1 MSEGFQKDS
10 DMFKIP
16 FLRALLSG
24 NIDPTLKKKYD
35 ITYTKTHGQPI
46 FLEFME
52 KCLTA
57 IVKLP
62 PDENWKNTIAG
73 KLITTTGPDN
83 KGVFIALKKLCELR
97 IDKFISAASDQSQCQ
112 YVGIVNNTSGCKYKL
127 KDTFPAIDLTLT
139 NKGVNPARN
148 LWTSM
153 SWCNNCWLCGL
164 PVGESK
170 YPYTKQC
177 EHILPY
183 LTGSILLGTA
193 TNNTLV
199 LSEDTKKEY
208 GQSHAIC
215 NMFKNQGEFIK
226 FDESSDVFTPDIKQ
240 ICNYIQELTGIK
252 LDETS
257 GLELWKSDIVSTKT
271 IDSFTQVF
279 EKTKNGDFQRSKL
292 AEDMYKTITIVI
304 KTICTGSLSKKN
316 ISTDLMAK
324 LLYTAILNFL
334 VDSQVKAALILTGGK
349 TTEFR
354 DTLEKFYNTILP
366 QPPASP
372 ISSAFALPFPKPF
385 TPDEVVGLITA
396 YRSPFTNKRI
406 TERLKRYIN
415 DNKVAKPRKYMILA
429 KSLYDSIISEISTNS
444 FGVTKRIRAPDQ
456 RERDKILKSIQKQ
469 VPVKKIQTGVITN
482 ILKEDQELLQYYT
495 LLDQQIFKDNLSN
508 IINELSNITYGD
520 LYSKLT
526 YTLNGKDYIYDDEF
540 RIENGKIILPAL
552 VYTIYENFDRMSS
565 APLGNFIG
573 IVNEF
578 FQLPMDYLKIFS
590 AYIYGI
596 TIFSLLDYDLDR
608 LKIKLQKEAEIGDF
622 RFGRKTNK
630 LSSMSNQE
638 LKTKLKS
645 VKINITKLSKSGKRL
660 PLTRKEME
668 KKANLFKNLQLRA
681 KKLKIKLMYK
691 SKRRGYVYKSYNRLM
706 NELER
711 IKAKDVSKFG

>member
-1 MSEGFQKDS
+1 MSGGFQKDS

-24 NIDPTLKKKYD
+24 NIDPSLKKKYN
-35 ITYTKTHGQPI
+35 IIYTKSQGQPI

-62 PDENWKNTIAG
+62 PDGNWKSTIAG
-73 KLITTTGPDN
+73 KLITATGPGN
-83 KGVFIALKKLCELR
+83 QGVFIALKKLCELR

-112 YVGIVNNTSGCKYKL
+112 YVGIVNNKSGCKYNL
-127 KDTFPAIDLTLT
+127 NDTFPGINNGA
-139 NKGVNPARN
+139 VNPSRN
-148 LWTSM
+148 LWNSRT
-153 SWCNNCWLCGL
+153 WCDNCWLCGL
-164 PVGESK
+164 PVGESG

-226 FDESSDVFTPDIKQ
+226 FDSSSEVFTPDIKQ

-279 EKTKNGDFQRSKL
+279 EKTKNGDFQRSEL
-292 AEDMYKTITIVI
+292 AEDMYKTITKVI
-304 KTICTGSLSKKN
+304 KTICTGSLSKEN

-334 VDSQVKAALILTGGK
+334 VDSQVRAALILTKGVVMD
-349 TTEFR
+349 FR
-354 DTLEKFYNTILP
+354 NTLQGFYKRLFPKPPDT
-366 QPPASP
+366 S
-372 ISSAFALPFPKPF
+372 ISGAFALPFPKPF
-385 TPDEVVGLITA
+385 TPDEIVGLITS
-396 YRSPFTNKRI
+396 YRSPFTTKRI
-406 TERLKRYIN
+406 TERLKNYI
-415 DNKVAKPRKYMILA
+415 DDDKVPKPRKYMILA
-429 KSLYDSIISEISTNS
+429 KSLYDSIISMIPTSS
-444 FGVTKRIRAPDQ
+444 FGSSRRISAPDQ
-456 RERDKILKSIQKQ
+456 KERDKISKSIQKR
-469 VPVKKIQTGVITN
+469 VPVKKLQGGAIID
-482 ILKEDQELLQYYT
+482 ILKEDQELLPYYT
-495 LLDQQIFKDNLSN
+495 LLDHRVFKYNLSN

-552 VYTIYENFDRMSS
+552 VYTVYENFDRMSS
-565 APLGNFIG
+565 VEVGNFIG
-573 IVNEF
+573 VVNEF
-578 FQLPMDYLKIFS
+578 FPLPMDYLKIFS

-608 LKIKLQKEAEIGDF
+608 LKIKLQKGTEIADF

-630 LSSMSNQE
+630 LSSMSNEE

-645 VKINITKLSKSGKRL
+645 VGINVTKLSSKGKRL
-660 PLTRKEME
+660 NLTHKEME

-681 KKLKIKLMYK
+681 KKIGIKLMYK
-691 SKRRGYVYKSYNRLM
+691 SRTRGYIYKTYTRLM
-706 NELER
+706 NELN
-711 IKAKDVSKFG
+711 KMKTKTTMKFG

>member
-1 MSEGFQKDS
+1 
-10 DMFKIP
+10 
-16 FLRALLSG
+16 
-24 NIDPTLKKKYD
+24 
-35 ITYTKTHGQPI
+35 
-46 FLEFME
+46 
-52 KCLTA
+52 
-57 IVKLP
+57 
-62 PDENWKNTIAG
+62 
-73 KLITTTGPDN
+73 
-83 KGVFIALKKLCELR
+83 
-97 IDKFISAASDQSQCQ
+97 
-112 YVGIVNNTSGCKYKL
+112 
-127 KDTFPAIDLTLT
+127 
-139 NKGVNPARN
+139 
-148 LWTSM
+148 
-153 SWCNNCWLCGL
+153 
-164 PVGESK
+164 
-170 YPYTKQC
+170 
-177 EHILPY
+177 
-183 LTGSILLGTA
+183 
-193 TNNTLV
+193 
-199 LSEDTKKEY
+199 
-208 GQSHAIC
+208 
-215 NMFKNQGEFIK
+215 
-226 FDESSDVFTPDIKQ
+226 
-240 ICNYIQELTGIK
+240 
-252 LDETS
+252 
-257 GLELWKSDIVSTKT
+257 
-271 IDSFTQVF
+271 
-279 EKTKNGDFQRSKL
+279 
-292 AEDMYKTITIVI
+292 
-304 KTICTGSLSKKN
+304 
-316 ISTDLMAK
+316 
-324 LLYTAILNFL
+324 
-334 VDSQVKAALILTGGK
+334 
-349 TTEFR
+349 
-354 DTLEKFYNTILP
+354 
-366 QPPASP
+366 
-372 ISSAFALPFPKPF
+372 
-385 TPDEVVGLITA
+385 EVVGLITS
-396 YRSPFTNKRI
+396 YRSPFTTKRI
-406 TERLKRYIN
+406 TERLKKYIN
-415 DNKVAKPRKYMILA
+415 DDKVPKPRKYMILA
-429 KSLYDSIISEISTNS
+429 KSLYNSIISMIPTNS
-444 FGVTKRIRAPDQ
+444 FGGPGRIRAPDQ

-578 FQLPMDYLKIFS
+578 FPLPMDYLKIFS